1 MKKYI
6 SLSLILIFVLIAHQ
20 TYANVAISGGLTHEN
35 TAKPG
40 DTYQGAITLTNLDE
54 EPQDA
59 KLYQTDYTFF
69 ADGRAIYGD
78 PGSIERSNTSWIT
91 FSPSLVTIPPKG
103 TSEIIYT
110 VKVPLSKELIGTYW
124 SMIMV
129 EGIPKITPE
138 EIDDGKPKVGVKT
151 LIRYGIQMIT
161 HIQDTG
167 TRRLKFLGTKLT
179 KSEEERILQIDVENT
194 GQRMLRPTIWCEIYD
209 SKGTLVT
216 RLEGKKA
223 RTYPG
228 TSIRYNVRVVIKRQ
242 RFSLNKE
249 QIEDAKFT
257 ELLDTS
263 VMPDF
268 IKRNFK
274 DRLISIADDAVIQ
287 VEETGNK
294 WVIFS
299 GDDEYSIAKN
309 GDKLEAFQ
317 HFDVPSGTY
326 KALIIADC
334 GDDYVFGAK
343 YDLKIGE

>member
-6 SLSLILIFVLIAHQ
+6 LFIGIFALSLLPYK
-20 TYANVAISGGLTHEN
+20 TYANVAISGGLTYEN

-40 DTYQGAITLTNLDE
+40 DTYQGTITLTNLDE
-54 EPQDA
+54 EPQEA
-59 KLYQTDYTFF
+59 KLYQTDYAFF
-69 ADGRAIYGD
+69 ADGKAVYGE

-110 VKVPLSKELIGTYW
+110 VKVPLSKELIGSYW

-151 LIRYGIQMIT
+151 LIRYGIQMVT
-161 HIQDTG
+161 HIGDTG
-167 TRRLKFLGTKLT
+167 TRKLKFLGTKLT
-179 KSEEERILQIDVENT
+179 KSEKERILQIDVENT

-228 TSIRYNVRVVIKRQ
+228 TSIRYNVRVVIKKQ
-242 RFSLNKE
+242 RFSLNKD
-249 QIEDAKFT
+249 QIEDENFA
-257 ELLDTS
+257 EVLDTS
-263 VMPDF
+263 TMPDF
-268 IKRNFK
+268 IKKNFK
-274 DRLISIADDAVIQ
+274 NRLISIADDAVIQ
-287 VEETGNK
+287 VEETSNK

-299 GDDEYSIAKN
+299 GEDEYSLTKN
-309 GDKLEAFQ
+309 EDKLEAFQ

-334 GDDYVFGAK
+334 GNDYVFGAK